1 MLIDHLDCQHVAE
14 NIAETFS
21 YLDFSGKWNV
31 IVYGNKYVR
40 GMGRKENVW
49 VEIWFSQEAEVEV
62 SIMLSRGS
70 QHFIRNVSRPILFLR
85 RETRYMSFD

>member
-1 MLIDHLDCQHVAE
+1 MLIHHLDCQLVAE
-14 NIAETFS
+14 NISETFS

-40 GMGRKENVW
+40 GLDRKENVG
-49 VEIWFSQEAEVEV
+49 VEIWFSQAEEVEV